1 MIARAY
7 EPEPEREPLPRL
19 RRSGG
24 ARVSRGAAERRRA
37 KTRALH
43 RRGLSRLFVILTATT
58 IVVSG
63 YLALLGNVMWMQ
75 LQLEE
80 ARKARVSAQGDLAD
94 VDNRLARY
102 ESRDYL
108 LHAAAR
114 LGMHDP
120 STVATVTLPP
130 PPVEQPKP
138 GGIAF
143 FGSWFH

>member
-7 EPEPEREPLPRL
+7 EPEPEPLPRL
-19 RRSGG
+19 RRQSG

-37 KTRALH
+37 RTRAMN
-43 RRGLSRLFVILTATT
+43 RRGLSQLFVILASTT

-75 LQLEE
+75 LQLDN
-80 ARKARVSAQGDLAD
+80 ARKDRVTAQTEL
-94 VDNRLARY
+94 VDIDARLAHF
-102 ESRDYL
+102 ESREYL
-108 LHAAAR
+108 LRAAAR

-120 STVATVTLPP
+120 TTVATVTLPP
-130 PPVEQPKP
+130 PPVSQQKP
-138 GGIAF
+138 SGLAF